1 MCSINRTILLN
12 TWFNRSLVKLFVL
25 KHPILLECRLHIPE
39 FSSSLCTWCKVFHK
53 IQDNHISRCMDL
65 WGKNTNRTISDFGG
79 IKIYF
84 LFVIKNSIFSNLTSK
99 TQKGNDIENSKEYY
113 FEDIIQ
119 NEIWANFF
127 LLFHFF
133 IVSVNGIQSNSFNR

>member
-1 MCSINRTILLN
+1 
-12 TWFNRSLVKLFVL
+12 
-25 KHPILLECRLHIPE
+25 
-39 FSSSLCTWCKVFHK
+39 
-53 IQDNHISRCMDL
+53 MDL
-65 WGKNTNRTISDFGG
+65 RGKNTNRTISDFGG

-119 NEIWANFF
+119 NEI
-127 LLFHFF
+127 
-133 IVSVNGIQSNSFNR
+133 